1 MLKRL
6 AAQNKPEGGIVV
18 VQGHAGTGKTL
29 LSGQICKIA
38 KSDAYNLPTI
48 FTAASELESE
58 VSYFAF
64 RDVISQL
71 LCQLANVASVS
82 EIDIESSKLK
92 SLNLFQEATDGYIL
106 TVIVQ
111 ELCPVSKL
119 KGLGLTK
126 QQLVDKLHRI
136 VNHLFCLAPSC
147 VIVIDD
153 AQWMDLQ
160 SWNLLRHFSRNIEA
174 DAALSGTEELLA
186 NTAGERASLDEDLSD
201 ESREM
206 ATYGKHPLLI
216 LPASLGA
223 EPALKHLFVI
233 VTRVISDDDKDDED
247 IAWIIG
253 NKNQN
258 KKHLLSINLDKLDDP
273 AIKKIIEIALAVDE
287 KKKKVSC
294 VI

>member
-1 MLKRL
+1 
-6 AAQNKPEGGIVV
+6 
-18 VQGHAGTGKTL
+18 
-29 LSGQICKIA
+29 
-38 KSDAYNLPTI
+38 
-48 FTAASELESE
+48 
-58 VSYFAF
+58 
-64 RDVISQL
+64 
-71 LCQLANVASVS
+71 
-82 EIDIESSKLK
+82 
-92 SLNLFQEATDGYIL
+92 
-106 TVIVQ
+106 
-111 ELCPVSKL
+111 
-119 KGLGLTK
+119 
-126 QQLVDKLHRI
+126 
-136 VNHLFCLAPSC
+136 
-147 VIVIDD
+147 
-153 AQWMDLQ
+153 
-160 SWNLLRHFSRNIEA
+160 
-174 DAALSGTEELLA
+174 
-186 NTAGERASLDEDLSD
+186 
-201 ESREM
+201 M